1 MSDPSQRLRLPTLGA
16 VVSAAQRGARRFPL
30 VLLSAALAATAGI
43 LIVNASDDEE
53 PFVRLLVTATLGLP
67 LFLALTL
74 TGERRFAAGDAAR
87 RWGLQSA
94 GVAVLAVFWAL
105 WPHWPEPVQFAR
117 YVQASVACHLLA
129 AFLPFAGYDE
139 PNGFWQYNKALFLRF
154 LVAGLYAAVL
164 YGGLALALAALD
176 KLFGVD
182 IPGEAYGRLWMVMAF
197 VVTTWL
203 FLGGVPDDFAALERR
218 SDVPAGLRIFTQYVL
233 VPIITV
239 YLVMLTVYLGKVL
252 IDRQWPSGWIG
263 YLVSSVASVGIL
275 AWLLVR
281 PLEGMAEYRWVRTYT
296 RGFYVAL
303 LPAIVMLWL
312 AIGKRVAQYGVT
324 ERRYF
329 MIVLSLWWAGIAVFY
344 TLGRSRSIKVIPAT
358 LCLLAVLTFAGP
370 WGAYKVSLASQR
382 HRLDRLVARHGLRVA
397 TTVATARD
405 VPYADRKEIAATVRY
420 LVERHDRQGIA
431 ARFGGAASLASSA
444 VETRVRAI
452 MASLGVAY
460 VSPWDREESKES
472 YYFRAKWTTAPTPI
486 DGYQYA
492 IHLGPFELKD
502 TLRIDAATSVSFEKA
517 RNALRVERGGQPA
530 LEIPLQPVIERAAA
544 YRRTRGR
551 YDEVPIGLLRAE
563 TSGPGGGALLYLT
576 VLNATHGDSGWAVTT
591 IDGELFLRL
600 K

>member
-105 WPHWPEPVQFAR
+105 WPHWPELVQFVR

-397 TTVATARD
+397 TTAATARD

-431 ARFGGAASLASSA
+431 ARFGGPASLASAA